1 MFSRSPPAPGRFV
14 LVSAGGIYHFMS
26 REEQTEKEF
35 ASVTQ
40 QYTISFA
47 IYHSK
52 IPNISQLVA
61 REKQVKL

>member
-1 MFSRSPPAPGRFV
+1 MFSRSPPAPGRF
-14 LVSAGGIYHFMS
+14 VSAGGIYHFMS

-40 QYTISFA
+40 QYAISFA